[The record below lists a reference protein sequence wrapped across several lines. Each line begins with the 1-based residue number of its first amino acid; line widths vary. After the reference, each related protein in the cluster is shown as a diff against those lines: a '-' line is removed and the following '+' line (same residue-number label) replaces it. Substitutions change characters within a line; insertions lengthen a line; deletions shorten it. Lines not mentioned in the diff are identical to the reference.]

1 MDLRLYFRVLWRFRL
16 IVAAGLALG
25 VLLALLSY
33 TRVSFAGGKP
43 SLSYRQAETWKSNTE
58 LFLTQGGF
66 PWGRTVLPINTQET
80 PTGTQ
85 ILPSNFADPSRF
97 RELAQYYALFANSDE
112 VRRLIASRT
121 KNFVGTVTA
130 RPEYDPISNFP
141 LSFVQIQWVGPTA
154 RDASTLANEAA
165 RAFKD
170 YLTRKQADAGIPP
183 AQRVQVQINNRARNA
198 SLLAGRRKTT
208 PVVIFLTIMLAAIGV
223 AFILEN
229 LRPRVQLVGRG
240 IGDQM
245 DTTDERRSA

>member
-25 VLLALLSY
+25 LLLALLSY

-43 SLSYRQAETWKSNTE
+43 SISYRQAETWKSNTE

-112 VRRLIASRT
+112 VQRLIGSRT
-121 KNFVGTVTA
+121 KNSVGKVSA
-130 RPEYDPISNFP
+130 QPAYDPISHFP
-141 LSFVQIQWVGPTA
+141 LSFVQIQGLGPTA
-154 RDASTLANEAA
+154 KDASTLANEAA
-165 RAFKD
+165 GAFKD
-170 YLTRKQADAGIPP
+170 YLTRKQADAGIQP
-183 AQRVQVQINNRARNA
+183 AQRVQVQINNRASAA
-198 SLLAGRRKTT
+198 SLLAGRKKTT
-208 PVVIFLTIMLAAIGV
+208 PVVIFLTIMLAAIGL

-240 IGDQM
+240 SGDQM
-245 DTTDERRSA
+245 DTADERRSA